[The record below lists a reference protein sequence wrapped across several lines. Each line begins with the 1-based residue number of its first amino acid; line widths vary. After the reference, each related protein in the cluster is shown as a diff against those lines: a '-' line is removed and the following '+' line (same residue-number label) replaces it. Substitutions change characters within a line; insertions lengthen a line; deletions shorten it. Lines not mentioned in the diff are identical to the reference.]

1 MRTSSKNQD
10 GVFEPFTATEAPVE
24 SFSQGRFGASWRA
37 LSDFSGGS
45 HLGFILEELAPGVQ
59 TNQRHYHLLE
69 EEHVFILDGE
79 LTLLLGEKRYP
90 MKAGDY
96 VCFPAGQAVGHSL
109 LNESAAV
116 CRYILVGER
125 DPHDVCVYPDSGRVG
140 VKLMNQGYRL
150 NQPMDYWEGVEG
162 AGDPEAK

>member
-1 MRTSSKNQD
+1 MRTSSKNED

-24 SFSQGRFGASWRA
+24 SFTQGRFGAAWRA
-37 LSDFSGGS
+37 LSDFGGAG
-45 HLGFILEELAPGVQ
+45 HVGFILEELAPGVQ

-79 LTLLLGEKRYP
+79 VTLLLGEARYT

-96 VCFPAGQAVGHSL
+96 VCFPAGQAAGHAL
-109 LNESAAV
+109 LNETDAV

-125 DPHDVCVYPDSGRVG
+125 NPHDVCVYPDTGRVG
-140 VKLMNQGYRL
+140 VKLMKQGYRMAAA
-150 NQPMDYWEGVEG
+150 MDYWEGVEG
-162 AGDPEAK
+162 AGEPETK

>member
-1 MRTSSKNQD
+1 M
-10 GVFEPFTATEAPVE
+10 
-24 SFSQGRFGASWRA
+24 
-37 LSDFSGGS
+37 
-45 HLGFILEELAPGVQ
+45 
-59 TNQRHYHLLE
+59 
-69 EEHVFILDGE
+69 
-79 LTLLLGEKRYP
+79 
-90 MKAGDY
+90 
-96 VCFPAGQAVGHSL
+96 GHSL
-109 LNESAAV
+109 LNESGAV